1 MLSRDGDLLVGK
13 CLLHTE
19 NGGEPHCVAV
29 LREDE
34 AETVTIWDVDCELQV
49 PDTVFRAA
57 VLEGIDA
64 STCVFFQLQAEDAEL
79 DRDGPEMELL
89 ELSARAAPG
98 LDESDD
104 DAPGDEQEQRA
115 AGRGLERLD
124 EHGQVTVEAELL
136 KDLKDEFASYVE
148 KARRNGIKPE
158 KNGAFRCPACP
169 FRTFDRCGRF
179 TRTWWQHWTWRCKP

>member
-64 STCVFFQLQAEDAEL
+64 STCVFSNFRLKMLNLIETAP
-79 DRDGPEMELL
+79 RWSC
-89 ELSARAAPG
+89 LS
-98 LDESDD
+98 
-104 DAPGDEQEQRA
+104 
-115 AGRGLERLD
+115 
-124 EHGQVTVEAELL
+124 
-136 KDLKDEFASYVE
+136 
-148 KARRNGIKPE
+148 
-158 KNGAFRCPACP
+158 
-169 FRTFDRCGRF
+169 
-179 TRTWWQHWTWRCKP
+179 